1 MSKILIEKE
10 NIFLNLG
17 STTKEEAIKLAG
29 NKLIEAGYVAEGYI
43 ESMLLREHL
52 ATTYM
57 DYGIAIPHGDRESE
71 QLIIQSGICF
81 LQFKNGID
89 FGHGNI
95 ANVLIASAGK
105 GNNHLRILAGIS
117 KVVREN
123 GAVEKLKTSNNINEI
138 YTEIKKYIK

>member
-10 NIFLNLG
+10 NIFLNLD
-17 STTKEEAIKLAG
+17 STSKEEAIKLAG
-29 NKLIEAGYVAEGYI
+29 NKLIEAGYVSEGYI
-43 ESMLLREHL
+43 ESMLLREKL

-95 ANVLIASAGK
+95 ANILVASAGK
-105 GNNHLRILAGIS
+105 GNNHLRILAVIA
-117 KVVREN
+117 KVAQQN
-123 GAVEKLKTSNNINEI
+123 GLVKKLKTSNDIDEV
-138 YTEIKKYIK
+138 YSEIKKYIK

>member
-10 NIFLNLG
+10 NIFLNLE

-43 ESMLLREHL
+43 ESMLLREHI

-138 YTEIKKYIK
+138 YTEIKRYIK

>member
-10 NIFLNLG
+10 NIFLNLE

-138 YTEIKKYIK
+138 YTEIKRYIK